1 MTPINGLGYHKASR
15 FPEYLK
21 TKRDGQRQ
29 IEIQTKDGPMS
40 TFIVHPERG
49 GPYPV
54 FLFNMDAPGIR
65 EELPDRRR
73 MNLPVITDR
82 I

>member
-1 MTPINGLGYHKASR
+1 
-15 FPEYLK
+15 
-21 TKRDGQRQ
+21 
-29 IEIQTKDGPMS
+29 MS